1 MTATES
7 TTAFPD
13 LYMGGTLITI
23 RLSSRAHDRYEQALW
38 YCWGRQDAGDEAT
51 KANHSGHYLSDDFAF
66 AEFAALEAEAYERQH
81 RCMLNCIADQYGR
94 FVASLET
101 RS

>member
-7 TTAFPD
+7 TTEFPD
-13 LYMGGTLITI
+13 LYMGGTLLTT
-23 RLSSRAHDRYEQALW
+23 RLSARASQRYEQALW

-51 KANHSGHYLSDDFAF
+51 KANHSGHDLGDDFGF
-66 AEFAALEAEAYERQH
+66 AEFAALEAEAFERQQ
-81 RCMLNCIADQYGR
+81 RFMLANVADQYGR
-94 FVASLET
+94 FIASVGT